1 MKKLILAALAV
12 TTVATPAL
20 AAPVDNHDNGRGYQ
34 QVRAVDHDDRGD
46 RDYRG
51 NRDFRGDQ
59 DRRFGRGDFH
69 GQYRDW
75 RRGDRF
81 DRRYAR
87 GYREIRNPR
96 FYRLREAPRGYR
108 WVRSGNDAVLVGIA
122 SGLVAAIMANMM

>member
-34 QVRAVDHDDRGD
+34 QVRAVEHDDRGNQ
-46 RDYRG
+46 DYRG
-51 NRDFRGDQ
+51 DR

-108 WVRSGNDAVLVGIA
+108 WVRSGNDAVLVGIT